1 LAARRGRENPSGKA
15 KKKGMI
21 RLVVSNQRG
30 GVSKTTTTTTLA
42 REFAD
47 RNYKVLVID
56 TDPQGS
62 ISSVLNLKPEYG
74 LYNFVIERLRFDDCI
89 VKVSER
95 LHVLCSNRETTKVE
109 TILMG
114 NVAREH
120 AFTQLFSQVEKDYDV
135 VLIDVSPSITL
146 LQTCAMVYAER
157 VLIPIAMDTLSFQGA
172 MASIEAS
179 KSLNQLLRSNI
190 RTVGLLPVMVDRRLA
205 MTSAILEGLEGL
217 SKGMSIPLLHSI
229 RTDQSVT
236 KAARSGLF
244 LTDYDPKCKAVE
256 DYQEV
261 AEELVKLF
269 KDDLNGTRVS
279 A

>member
-1 LAARRGRENPSGKA
+1 
-15 KKKGMI
+15 MI
-21 RLVVSNQRG
+21 RLVISNQRG

-47 RNYKVLVID
+47 RGKRVLVID

-62 ISSVLNLKPEYG
+62 ISSVLSLKPEYG
-74 LYNFVIERLRFDDCI
+74 LYNFIIEKLRFDDCI
-89 VKVSER
+89 VKVSEK
-95 LHVLCSNRETTKVE
+95 LHVLCSSRETTKVE

-120 AFTQLFSQVEKDYDV
+120 AFSQLFSQVEKDYDV

-157 VLIPIAMDTLSFQGA
+157 VLIPIGMDTLSFQGA

-179 KSLNQLLRSNI
+179 KSLNQLLKANI

-205 MTSAILEGLEGL
+205 MTTTVLEGLEGL
-217 SKGMSIPLLHSI
+217 SKGMNIPLLHSI

-236 KAARSGLF
+236 KAARAGQFIL
-244 LTDYDPKCKAVE
+244 DYDAKCKAAE
-256 DYQEV
+256 DYHQV
-261 AEELVKLF
+261 AGELMNLLKG
-269 KDDLNGTRVS
+269 DLNATV
-279 A
+279 AA

>member
-1 LAARRGRENPSGKA
+1 
-15 KKKGMI
+15 MI
-21 RLVVSNQRG
+21 RIVVSNQRG

-47 RNYKVLVID
+47 QGKRVLIID

-62 ISSVLNLKPEYG
+62 VSSILNLKPEQG
-74 LYNFVIERLRFDDCI
+74 LYNFVIQKLRFEDCI
-89 VKVSER
+89 VQVSGN
-95 LHVLCSNRETTKVE
+95 LHVMCSSRETTKVE

-120 AFTQLFSQVEKDYDV
+120 AFTQIFSAVDSNYDV

-190 RTVGLLPVMVDRRLA
+190 RTIGLLPVMVDRRLA
-205 MTSAILEGLEGL
+205 MTTTVINGLEG
-217 SKGMSIPLLHSI
+217 MSEAMNIPLLTAI
-229 RTDQSVT
+229 RTDQTVT
-236 KAARSGLF
+236 KAARAGKF
-244 LTDYDPKCKAVE
+244 LIDFDSKCKAIE
-256 DYQEV
+256 DYKQV
-261 AEELVKLF
+261 ANELLSSL
-269 KDDLNGTRVS
+269 KD
-279 A
+279 

>member
-1 LAARRGRENPSGKA
+1 
-15 KKKGMI
+15 MI
-21 RLVVSNQRG
+21 RIVVSNQRG
-30 GVSKTTTTTTLA
+30 GVSKTTTSTTLA

-47 RNYKVLVID
+47 RGKRVLVID

-62 ISSVLNLKPEYG
+62 VSSILKLKPEYG
-74 LYNFVIERLRFDDCI
+74 LYNFVIEKLTFDDCI
-89 VKVSER
+89 VPVSDN
-95 LHVLCSNRETTKVE
+95 LHVMCSSRETTKVE

-120 AFTQLFSQVEKDYDV
+120 AFSQLFSQVDSAYDV

-179 KSLNQLLRSNI
+179 KSLNQLLKVNI
-190 RTVGLLPVMVDRRLA
+190 RTIGLLPVMVDRRLA
-205 MTSAILEGLEGL
+205 MTTTVINGLEGM
-217 SKGMSIPLLHSI
+217 SKGMNIPLLNAI

-236 KAARSGLF
+236 KAARAGQF
-244 LTDYDPKCKAVE
+244 LIDYDPKCKAVE
-256 DYQEV
+256 DYKRV
-261 AEELVKLF
+261 ADELLESL
-269 KDDLNGTRVS
+269 KD
-279 A
+279 

>member
-1 LAARRGRENPSGKA
+1 
-15 KKKGMI
+15 MI
-21 RLVVSNQRG
+21 RIVVSNQRG

-47 RNYKVLVID
+47 QGKRVLIID

-62 ISSVLNLKPEYG
+62 VSSILNLKPEQG
-74 LYNFVIERLRFDDCI
+74 LYNFVIQKLRFEDCI
-89 VKVSER
+89 VPVSGN
-95 LHVLCSNRETTKVE
+95 LHVMCSSRETTKVE

-120 AFTQLFSQVEKDYDV
+120 AFTQIFSAVDSNYDV

-190 RTVGLLPVMVDRRLA
+190 RTIGLLPVMVDRRLA
-205 MTSAILEGLEGL
+205 MTTTVINGLEG
-217 SKGMSIPLLHSI
+217 MSEAMNIPLLTAI
-229 RTDQSVT
+229 RTDQTVT
-236 KAARSGLF
+236 KAARAGKF
-244 LTDYDPKCKAVE
+244 LVDFDSKCKAIE
-256 DYQEV
+256 DYKQV
-261 AEELVKLF
+261 ANELLSSL
-269 KDDLNGTRVS
+269 KD
-279 A
+279 

>member
-1 LAARRGRENPSGKA
+1 
-15 KKKGMI
+15 MI
-21 RLVVSNQRG
+21 RLVISNQRG

-47 RNYKVLVID
+47 RGQRVLVID

-62 ISSVLNLKPEYG
+62 VSSVLNLKPVNG

-89 VKVSER
+89 VKVSEN

-120 AFTQLFSQVEKDYDV
+120 AFSQLFSLVEEDYDV

-190 RTVGLLPVMVDRRLA
+190 RTIGLLPVMVDRRLA
-205 MTSAILEGLEGL
+205 MTSAILDGLEGL

-236 KAARSGLF
+236 KAARAGQF
-244 LTDYDPKCKAVE
+244 IVDYDAKCKAIE
-256 DYQEV
+256 DYKEV
-261 AEELVKLF
+261 ACELVNIL
-269 KDDLNGTRVS
+269 KDEMNATR
-279 A
+279 ATA

>member
-1 LAARRGRENPSGKA
+1 
-15 KKKGMI
+15 MI
-21 RLVVSNQRG
+21 RLVISNQRG

-47 RNYKVLVID
+47 RGKRVLVID

-62 ISSVLNLKPEYG
+62 ISSVLSLRPRHG
-74 LYNFVIERLRFDDCI
+74 LYNFVIEKLRFDDCI
-89 VKVSER
+89 VKVSDQ

-120 AFTQLFSQVEKDYDV
+120 AFTQLFGQVEKDYDV

-146 LQTCAMVYAER
+146 LQTCAMVYAEQ
-157 VLIPIAMDTLSFQGA
+157 VLIPIGMDTLSFQGA

-179 KSLNQLLRSNI
+179 KSLNQLLKANI

-205 MTSAILEGLEGL
+205 MTATVLEGLEGL
-217 SKGMSIPLLHSI
+217 SKGTKIPLLPVI
-229 RTDQSVT
+229 RTDQTVT
-236 KAARSGLF
+236 KAARAGRF
-244 LTDYDPKCKAVE
+244 LVDYDPKCKAAE
-256 DYQEV
+256 DYHLV
-261 AEELVKLF
+261 AEELAQLF
-269 KDDLNGTRVS
+269 REELDGAV
-279 A
+279 AA

>member
-1 LAARRGRENPSGKA
+1 V
-15 KKKGMI
+15 I
-21 RLVVSNQRG
+21 RLVISNQRG

-47 RNYKVLVID
+47 RNKRVLVVD

-62 ISSVLNLKPEYG
+62 ISSVLSLKPEYG
-74 LYNFVIERLRFDDCI
+74 LYNFVIEKLRLSDCI
-89 VKVSER
+89 VPVSEN
-95 LHVLCSNRETTKVE
+95 LHVLCSSRETTKVE

-120 AFTQLFSQVEKDYDV
+120 AFSQLFSMVEKNYDV

-146 LQTCAMVYAER
+146 LQTCAMVYAEQ
-157 VLIPIAMDTLSFQGA
+157 VLIPIGMDTLSFQGA

-179 KSLNQLLRSNI
+179 RSLNQLLKANI

-205 MTSAILEGLEGL
+205 MTTTVLEGLEGL
-217 SKGMSIPLLHSI
+217 SVGMSIPLLHAI

-236 KAARSGLF
+236 KAARAGQF
-244 LTDYDPKCKAVE
+244 LIDYDPKCKAVE
-256 DYQEV
+256 DYHQV
-261 AEELVKLF
+261 ADELQFLF
-269 KDDLNGTRVS
+269 KEEVNGRSVNT
-279 A
+279 

>member
-1 LAARRGRENPSGKA
+1 
-15 KKKGMI
+15 MI
-21 RLVVSNQRG
+21 RLVISNQRG

-47 RNYKVLVID
+47 RGKRVLVID

-62 ISSVLNLKPEYG
+62 ISSVLSLKPEYG
-74 LYNFVIERLRFDDCI
+74 LYNFVIEKLRFDDCI
-89 VKVSER
+89 VKISDKV
-95 LHVLCSNRETTKVE
+95 HVLCSSRETTKVE

-120 AFTQLFSQVEKDYDV
+120 AFSQLFSQVEKDYDV

-157 VLIPIAMDTLSFQGA
+157 VLIPIGMDTLSFQGA

-179 KSLNQLLRSNI
+179 KSLNQLLKAHI

-205 MTSAILEGLEGL
+205 MTTTVLEGLDGL
-217 SKGMSIPLLHSI
+217 SKGMKIPLLHGI

-236 KAARSGLF
+236 KAARAGQF
-244 LTDYDPKCKAVE
+244 LTDFDPKCKAAE
-256 DYQEV
+256 DYHTV
-261 AEELVKLF
+261 ADELMDLL
-269 KDDLNGTRVS
+269 KDDLNATV
-279 A
+279 AA

>member
-1 LAARRGRENPSGKA
+1 
-15 KKKGMI
+15 MI
-21 RLVVSNQRG
+21 RLVISNQRG

-47 RNYKVLVID
+47 RGKRVLVID

-62 ISSVLNLKPEYG
+62 ISSVLGLKPEYG
-74 LYNFVIERLRFDDCI
+74 LYNFVIEKLRFDDCI
-89 VKVSER
+89 VKVSEK

-120 AFTQLFSQVEKDYDV
+120 AFSQLFSQIEKDYDV

-157 VLIPIAMDTLSFQGA
+157 VLIPIGMDTLSFQGA

-179 KSLNQLLRSNI
+179 KSLNQLLKAHI

-205 MTSAILEGLEGL
+205 MTTTVLEGLDGL
-217 SKGMSIPLLHSI
+217 SKATKIPLLHGI

-236 KAARSGLF
+236 KAARSGSF
-244 LTDYDPKCKAVE
+244 IVDFDPKCKAIE
-256 DYQEV
+256 DYHQV
-261 AEELVKLF
+261 ADELMTLLKE
-269 KDDLNGTRVS
+269 DLNAT
-279 A
+279 AAA

>member
-1 LAARRGRENPSGKA
+1 
-15 KKKGMI
+15 MI
-21 RLVVSNQRG
+21 RLVISNQRG

-47 RNYKVLVID
+47 RGKRVLVID

-62 ISSVLNLKPEYG
+62 ISSILSLKPQHG
-74 LYNFVIERLRFDDCI
+74 LYNFVIEKLRFDDCI
-89 VKVSER
+89 VKVSEKI
-95 LHVLCSNRETTKVE
+95 HVLCSNRETTKVE

-120 AFTQLFSQVEKDYDV
+120 AFTQLFGQIDQDYDV

-157 VLIPIAMDTLSFQGA
+157 VLIPVGMDTLSFQGA

-179 KSLNQLLRSNI
+179 KSLNQLLKANI

-205 MTSAILEGLEGL
+205 MTTTVLDGLEGL
-217 SKGMSIPLLHSI
+217 SKGTKIPLLPGI
-229 RTDQSVT
+229 RTDQTVA
-236 KAARSGLF
+236 KAARAGEF
-244 LTDYDPKCKAVE
+244 IVDYDPKCKAVE
-256 DYQEV
+256 DYHVV
-261 AEELVKLF
+261 ADELMKLF
-269 KDDLNGTRVS
+269 KDELNGS
-279 A
+279 IAA

>member
-1 LAARRGRENPSGKA
+1 
-15 KKKGMI
+15 MI
-21 RLVVSNQRG
+21 KLVISNQRG

-47 RNYKVLVID
+47 RGQRVLVID

-62 ISSVLNLKPEYG
+62 VSSILGLRPTHG
-74 LYNFVIERLRFDDCI
+74 LYNFVIEKLRFDDCI
-89 VKVSER
+89 VTVSEN

-120 AFTQLFSQVEKDYDV
+120 AFTQIFGQVDQSYDV

-179 KSLNQLLRSNI
+179 KSLNKLLKANI
-190 RTVGLLPVMVDRRLA
+190 QTVGLLPVMVDRRLA
-205 MTSAILEGLEGL
+205 MTATVIEGLEGL
-217 SKGMSIPLLHSI
+217 SKGTKIPMLPAI
-229 RTDQSVT
+229 RTDQTVT
-236 KAARSGLF
+236 KAARAGKF
-244 LTDYDPKCKAVE
+244 LADFDPRCKAAE
-256 DYQEV
+256 DYHAV
-261 AEELVKLF
+261 TDELAKLF
-269 KDDLNGTRVS
+269 KDELNGTV
-279 A
+279 AA

>member
-1 LAARRGRENPSGKA
+1 
-15 KKKGMI
+15 MI
-21 RLVVSNQRG
+21 RLVISNQRG

-47 RNYKVLVID
+47 QGMRVLVID

-62 ISSVLNLKPEYG
+62 VSSVLNLRPNYG

-89 VKVSER
+89 VKVTEK

-120 AFTQLFSQVEKDYDV
+120 AFSQLFSLVEKDYDV

-205 MTSAILEGLEGL
+205 MTSAILDGLEGL
-217 SKGMSIPLLHSI
+217 SKGLDIPLLHSI

-236 KAARSGLF
+236 KSARAGQF
-244 LTDYDPKCKAVE
+244 LADYDPKCKAIE
-256 DYQEV
+256 DYREV
-261 AEELVKLF
+261 AVELVGIL
-269 KDDLNGTRVS
+269 KDEKYATR
-279 A
+279 ATA

>member
-1 LAARRGRENPSGKA
+1 
-15 KKKGMI
+15 MI
-21 RLVVSNQRG
+21 RLVISNQRG

-47 RNYKVLVID
+47 RGKRVLVID

-62 ISSVLNLKPEYG
+62 ISSVLSLKPEYG
-74 LYNFVIERLRFDDCI
+74 LYNFVIQKLRFDDCI
-89 VKVSER
+89 VKISDKV
-95 LHVLCSNRETTKVE
+95 HVLCSSRETTKVE

-120 AFTQLFSQVEKDYDV
+120 AFSQLFSQVEKDYDV

-157 VLIPIAMDTLSFQGA
+157 VLIPIGMDTLSFQGA

-179 KSLNQLLRSNI
+179 KSLNQLLKAHI

-205 MTSAILEGLEGL
+205 MTTTVLEGLDGL
-217 SKGMSIPLLHSI
+217 SKGMKIPLLHGI

-236 KAARSGLF
+236 KAARAGQF
-244 LTDYDPKCKAVE
+244 LTDFDPKCKAAE
-256 DYQEV
+256 DYHTV
-261 AEELVKLF
+261 ADELMDLL
-269 KDDLNGTRVS
+269 KDDLNATV
-279 A
+279 AA

>member
-1 LAARRGRENPSGKA
+1 
-15 KKKGMI
+15 MI
-21 RLVVSNQRG
+21 RLVISNQRG

-47 RNYKVLVID
+47 RGKRVLVID

-62 ISSVLNLKPEYG
+62 ISSVLSLKPEYG
-74 LYNFVIERLRFDDCI
+74 LYNFVIEKLRFDDCI
-89 VKVSER
+89 VKISDKV
-95 LHVLCSNRETTKVE
+95 HVLCSSRETTKVE

-120 AFTQLFSQVEKDYDV
+120 AFSQLFSQVEKEYDV

-157 VLIPIAMDTLSFQGA
+157 VLIPIGMDTLSFQGA

-179 KSLNQLLRSNI
+179 KSLNQLLKAHI

-205 MTSAILEGLEGL
+205 MTTTVLEGLEGL
-217 SKGMSIPLLHSI
+217 SKGMKIPLLHGI

-236 KAARSGLF
+236 KAARAGQF
-244 LTDYDPKCKAVE
+244 LTDFDPKCKAAE
-256 DYQEV
+256 DYHAV
-261 AEELVKLF
+261 ADELMALL
-269 KDDLNGTRVS
+269 KDDLNATV
-279 A
+279 AA

>member
-1 LAARRGRENPSGKA
+1 
-15 KKKGMI
+15 MI
-21 RLVVSNQRG
+21 RIVVSNQRG
-30 GVSKTTTTTTLA
+30 GVSKTTTATTLA

-47 RNYKVLVID
+47 QGKRVLVID

-62 ISSVLNLKPEYG
+62 VSSILNLKPQYT
-74 LYNFVIERLRFDDCI
+74 LYNFVIEQIRFDDCV
-89 VKVSER
+89 VKVREN
-95 LHVLCSNRETTKVE
+95 LDVLCSSRETTKVE

-120 AFTQLFSQVEKDYDV
+120 AFVQLFSSVDSNYDV

-179 KSLNQLLRSNI
+179 KSLNQLLRANI

-205 MTSAILEGLEGL
+205 MTATVLQGLEGM
-217 SKGMSIPLLHSI
+217 STGMKIPLLTAI
-229 RTDQSVT
+229 RTDQAVT
-236 KAARSGLF
+236 KAARAGSF
-244 LTDYDPKCKAVE
+244 LVDYDPKCKAIE
-256 DYQEV
+256 DYKTV
-261 AEELVKLF
+261 AGELMEIL
-269 KDDLNGTRVS
+269 KD
-279 A
+279 

>member
-1 LAARRGRENPSGKA
+1 
-15 KKKGMI
+15 MI
-21 RLVVSNQRG
+21 RIVVSNQRG

-47 RNYKVLVID
+47 QGKRVLIID

-62 ISSVLNLKPEYG
+62 VSSILNLKPEHG
-74 LYNFVIERLRFDDCI
+74 LYNFVIQKLRFDDCI
-89 VKVSER
+89 VPVSDK
-95 LHVLCSNRETTKVE
+95 LHIMCSSRETTKVE

-120 AFTQLFSQVEKDYDV
+120 AFTQIFSAVDSDYDV

-190 RTVGLLPVMVDRRLA
+190 RTIGLLPVMVDRRLA
-205 MTSAILEGLEGL
+205 MTTTVINGLEG
-217 SKGMSIPLLHSI
+217 MSEAMNIPLLTAI
-229 RTDQSVT
+229 RTDQTVT
-236 KAARSGLF
+236 KAARAGKF
-244 LTDYDPKCKAVE
+244 LVDFDSKCKAIE
-256 DYQEV
+256 DYKQV
-261 AEELVKLF
+261 ANELLSSL
-269 KDDLNGTRVS
+269 KD
-279 A
+279 

>member
-1 LAARRGRENPSGKA
+1 
-15 KKKGMI
+15 MI
-21 RLVVSNQRG
+21 RLVISNQRG

-42 REFAD
+42 RDFAD
-47 RNYKVLVID
+47 RGKRVLVID

-62 ISSVLNLKPEYG
+62 ISSVLNLKPKHG
-74 LYNFVIERLRFDDCI
+74 LYNFVIEKLLFDDCI
-89 VKVSER
+89 VKVSDNI
-95 LHVLCSNRETTKVE
+95 HVLCSSRETTKVE

-114 NVAREH
+114 QVAREH
-120 AFTQLFSQVEKDYDV
+120 AFSQLFSQVEKDYDV

-157 VLIPIAMDTLSFQGA
+157 VLIPIGMDTLSFQGA

-179 KSLNQLLRSNI
+179 KSLNQLLKASI

-205 MTSAILEGLEGL
+205 MTTTVLDGLEGM

-236 KAARSGLF
+236 KAARAGAF
-244 LTDYDPKCKAVE
+244 LIDYDPKCKAVE
-256 DYQEV
+256 DYHQV
-261 AEELVKLF
+261 ADELETIF
-269 KDDLNGTRVS
+269 KDDVNGRN
-279 A
+279 AKA